1 MLLEVLETA
10 RKILRRDDHGQPS
23 PSASTGTVMR
33 TRAPAVYHFSKDL
46 RTGRRKTHCQ
56 YRPRSSAAASK
67 NVTTVTHT
75 QDCVA
80 IVTNWST
87 KCSHFMIVMGQLVA
101 FSNQS
106 HQQCLWTLMANGF

>member
-1 MLLEVLETA
+1 MLLEVLETP

-33 TRAPAVYHFSKDL
+33 TRALAVYHFSKDS

-67 NVTTVTHT
+67 NVL
-75 QDCVA
+75 
-80 IVTNWST
+80 
-87 KCSHFMIVMGQLVA
+87 QLTDVGLA
-101 FSNQS
+101 NDTDVLGINTSINQS
-106 HQQCLWTLMANGF
+106 

>member
-33 TRAPAVYHFSKDL
+33 TRAPAVYHFSKDS
-46 RTGRRKTHCQ
+46 RTGRRKTNCQ

-67 NVTTVTHT
+67 NVP
-75 QDCVA
+75 
-80 IVTNWST
+80 
-87 KCSHFMIVMGQLVA
+87 QLTDVGLA
-101 FSNQS
+101 NDTDVLGINTSINQS
-106 HQQCLWTLMANGF
+106 